1 MQWFSSKHP
10 INVHLA
16 HIYFYILHQK
26 TATETSHSWWY
37 LQAKRGHKVRK
48 TLNKQASNK
57 PLPFN
62 ADFKTFMPFLNLNS
76 QKDLHHALG
85 GCSCFFPN
93 IKCMLGYINGH
104 LKCSFAHRQK
114 IIFLHYIQSFHDEK
128 PWFLP
133 PWIWLNQ
140 LLTFFFW
147 VIRSILSPL
156 NK

>member
-1 MQWFSSKHP
+1 M
-10 INVHLA
+10 
-16 HIYFYILHQK
+16 
-26 TATETSHSWWY
+26 
-37 LQAKRGHKVRK
+37 RK

-62 ADFKTFMPFLNLNS
+62 ADFKTFMPFLSLNS

-85 GCSCFFPN
+85 GRSCFFPN
-93 IKCMLGYINGH
+93 ITCMLGYINGH
-104 LKCSFAHRQK
+104 LKCSFVHGQK

-140 LLTFFFW
+140 LLTFFL
-147 VIRSILSPL
+147 VIRNILSPL
-156 NK
+156 NN